1 MDGRSESSGITSATD
16 NEEGHRGD
24 TRSKLVRAALDIIE
38 AHGIDALRIDDVA
51 ADVGVTKGS
60 LYWHFAD
67 REALIHAALAQHIAD
82 SLEAAYASTYDAV
95 TPADG
100 KIDYLARVAPHIV
113 DPYDAEAMDR
123 RWRRLEMLCAIR
135 RDPEL
140 WQRAQEMHASSL
152 ERFTD
157 LMVEVQSKGLM
168 RPDVDP
174 KSVAVAIQAIGMGS
188 IWIDIVG
195 ADAPD
200 PGSWHMMMMFLIQS
214 LFPND

>member
-1 MDGRSESSGITSATD
+1 MTSA
-16 NEEGHRGD
+16 NAGEKALRGD
-24 TRSKLVRAALDIIE
+24 TRSVLVRAALDIIE
-38 AHGIDALRIDDVA
+38 AQGIDALRIDDVA
-51 ADVGVTKGS
+51 ADAGVTKGS

-67 REALIHAALAQHIAD
+67 REALIHAALAQHITD

-113 DPYDAEAMDR
+113 DPFDPDAMDR

-140 WQRAQEMHASSL
+140 WKQAQAMHSASI
-152 ERFTD
+152 EHFTE
-157 LMVEVQSKGLM
+157 LMVEVQAKGLM
-168 RPDVDP
+168 RSDVDP
-174 KSVAVAIQAIGMGS
+174 KAVAIAIQAIGIGS

-195 ADAPD
+195 ADAPE
-200 PGSWHMMMMFLIQS
+200 PGQWHLLMMFLIQA
-214 LFPND
+214 LFPSE